1 MEATEG
7 RILVDGLDIAKIGL
21 TDLRTK
27 LTIIPQDPTILSGTL
42 RTTLDVFDEYQDAEI
57 VSEQSSAI
65 TLAEY
70 ICSTKLCVVCISFL
84 RKILRKNRQIR

>member
-57 VSEQSSAI
+57 VSGQLSVD
-65 TLAEY
+65 TLRAEY
-70 ICSTKLCVVCISFL
+70 IYSTKLCVVCISFP
-84 RKILRKNRQIR
+84 RKIPRKNR